1 MPAPRQ
7 QPIGLALAATAK
19 RLSRAFDAA
28 LAEAGGSR
36 PVWLVLLALKTRP
49 PQTQRGLA
57 AAVGI
62 EAATL
67 TRHLDAM
74 ARDGLVTRERTPEN
88 RRVQRV
94 ALTDEGE
101 RRFLA
106 LRAAAVRFDARIR
119 AGLDDVDVARLRE
132 LLAAIE
138 ANAGG

>member
-1 MPAPRQ
+1 
-7 QPIGLALAATAK
+7 
-19 RLSRAFDAA
+19 
-28 LAEAGGSR
+28 
-36 PVWLVLLALKTRP
+36 
-49 PQTQRGLA
+49 
-57 AAVGI
+57 
-62 EAATL
+62 
-67 TRHLDAM
+67 M

-119 AGLDDVDVARLRE
+119 AGLDDDDVARLRE